1 MSEISDQ
8 LGSLASFPRELPVLE
23 FNDLPEEPR
32 ELFAE
37 WLDEAI
43 KAGNRQPH
51 AMTFVT
57 TREDGSPVGRTLIIK
72 DMDVRGYHFSTHRTS
87 RKGQEL
93 AQNSRASMIF
103 FWRESGRQVRITG
116 RVQPLGE
123 EASQADW
130 RERPSYN
137 GEPNPDWQLYA
148 LDPDEFE
155 FLQAREDR
163 NHTRVEY
170 IEGADDAWSHHLVE
184 TPGG

>member
-1 MSEISDQ
+1 MSTVSDR
-8 LGSLASFPRELPVLE
+8 LTDLPSFPEELAVL
-23 FNDLPEEPR
+23 DPDTVPDEPGV
-32 ELFAE
+32 LFDA

-43 KAGNRQPH
+43 SAGNRQPH

-57 TREDGSPVGRTLIIK
+57 TRDDGTPVGRTLIVKNI
-72 DMDVRGYHFSTHRTS
+72 DESGYQFSTHSTS

-93 AQNSRASMIF
+93 ARNPRASMVF

-116 RVQPLGE
+116 RVQRLGE
-123 EASQADW
+123 DASQADW
-130 RERPSYN
+130 RGRPTYD
-137 GEPNPDWQLYA
+137 GKPNPDWQLYA

-163 NHTRVEY
+163 EHTRVEY
-170 IEGADDAWSHHLVE
+170 DREADGAWSHHVVR